1 MTADSEQGRLGWRA
15 VLLESLSVDGDWTT
29 EPSTPEI
36 CRKAR
41 SGKLGE
47 GSLSD
52 GLGGVPGN
60 SSSPGPVIGNR
71 NSKIYHLSNCPDY
84 SNVSEKNRVM
94 FQSEASAVAAG

>member
-15 VLLESLSVDGDWTT
+15 VLLERLSVDDDWTT

-36 CRKAR
+36 WRKAR

-52 GLGGVPGN
+52 GLGALGN
-60 SSSPGPVIGNR
+60 SSSPGPVIGSARAESVCFDNGR
-71 NSKIYHLSNCPDY
+71 G
-84 SNVSEKNRVM
+84 
-94 FQSEASAVAAG
+94 ASDGTAWR